1 LPNIHPH
8 LENAMPD
15 TPLIRAMPTLLLGL
29 SCLAAMTAIRAEG
42 TGSVEVRVGPVQG
55 SAGQVGCQLFNNP
68 AGFPLAHGAA
78 VQSVLAPIDQARATC
93 VFDALAPGSYAVA
106 VVHDTNGNQRI
117 DTNALGLPTEAY
129 GVSNNRTRALSA
141 PRWEEARFQVETG
154 QRVQLDVRLRY

>member
-1 LPNIHPH
+1 
-8 LENAMPD
+8 MPD
-15 TPLIRAMPTLLLGL
+15 TPWARGMSTLLLGL
-29 SCLAAMTAIRAEG
+29 ACLAGMTEIRAEG

-55 SAGQVGCQLFNNP
+55 SEGQVGCQLFNSA
-68 AGFPLAHGAA
+68 AGFPMAHDRA
-78 VQSVLAPIDQARATC
+78 VQSVQAPIAQARATC

-141 PRWEEARFQVETG
+141 PRWEEARFQLETG